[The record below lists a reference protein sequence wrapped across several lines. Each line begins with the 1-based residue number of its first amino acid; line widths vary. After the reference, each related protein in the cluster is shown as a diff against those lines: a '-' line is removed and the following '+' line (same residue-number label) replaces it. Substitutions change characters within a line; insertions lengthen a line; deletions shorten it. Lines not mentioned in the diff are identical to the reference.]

1 MKRLPVRLAQAASLD
16 LIEVVEFIK
25 RDRPD
30 AARKIGRGFLTEAS
44 RLRRNSRQGKV
55 VPELLE
61 KGIADY
67 RQLVVSSYRLI
78 YAIRTEFID
87 VVAVIDSRRD
97 VQAAVLQRL
106 IRQ

>member
-1 MKRLPVRLAQAASLD
+1 LKRLPVRWAQAASLD
-16 LIEVVEFIK
+16 VIEIVEFIK
-25 RDRPD
+25 QDRPD
-30 AARKIGRGFLTEAS
+30 AARKLGRSFLAQAS
-44 RLRRNSRQGKV
+44 RLRRNPRQGKV

-67 RQLVVSSYRLI
+67 RQVVVSAYRLI

-97 VQAAVLQRL
+97 VQALIFQRL
-106 IRQ
+106 IR

>member
-1 MKRLPVRLAQAASLD
+1 LKRLPVRWAQAASLD
-16 LIEVVEFIK
+16 VIEIVEFIK

-30 AARKIGRGFLTEAS
+30 AARKLGRNLLFEGT
-44 RLRRNSRQGKV
+44 RLNRNPRLGKV

-67 RQLVVSSYRLI
+67 RQVVVSSYRLI

-87 VVAVIDSRRD
+87 VVAVMDGRRD
-97 VQAAVLQRL
+97 IHAAMFQRL
-106 IRQ
+106 MR

>member
-1 MKRLPVRLAQAASLD
+1 MKRLPVRWAQSASLD
-16 LIEVVEFIK
+16 LIEIVEFIK

-30 AARKIGRGFLTEAS
+30 AARKLGLSFLTEAS
-44 RLRRNSRQGKV
+44 RLSRNPRQGKV

-67 RQLVVSSYRLI
+67 RQLVVSTYRLI

-87 VVAVIDSRRD
+87 IVSVIDGRRD
-97 VQAAVLQRL
+97 IPAALLQRL
-106 IRQ
+106 MR

>member
-1 MKRLPVRLAQAASLD
+1 MKRLPVRWAQAASLD
-16 LIEVVEFIK
+16 VIEIVDFIK
-25 RDRPD
+25 QDRPE
-30 AARKIGRGFLTEAS
+30 AARKLGRSFLTEAS
-44 RLRRNSRQGKV
+44 RLRRNPRQGKA

-67 RQLVVSSYRLI
+67 RQVVVSAYRLI

-97 VQAAVLQRL
+97 VQALIFQRL
-106 IRQ
+106 IR

>member
-1 MKRLPVRLAQAASLD
+1 MKRLPVRWAQAASLD
-16 LIEVVEFIK
+16 LIEIVEFVR

-30 AARKIGRGFLTEAS
+30 AARKLGNSFLAEAS
-44 RLRRNSRQGKV
+44 RLRRNPRQGKV

-67 RQLVVSSYRLI
+67 RQLLVSAYRLI

-97 VQAAVLQRL
+97 IHSATFQRL
-106 IRQ
+106 VR

>member
-1 MKRLPVRLAQAASLD
+1 LKRLPVRWAQAASLD
-16 LIEVVEFIK
+16 LIEIVEFVR
-25 RDRPD
+25 RDRPE
-30 AARKIGRGFLTEAS
+30 AARKLGHSFLTEAS

-67 RQLVVSSYRLI
+67 RQVVVSAYRLI
-78 YAIRTEFID
+78 YTIRTEFID

-97 VQAAVLQRL
+97 VQALIFQRL
-106 IRQ
+106 IR